1 MAKTFMG
8 GVRLAVAKSGDFIE
22 VKPGADYDAHGE
34 VTDLVSDLLEAAKA
48 HKLRISAFAP
58 EAEGGRKS
66 GYATTWSHAQLDKML
81 NAGRTPVIMQ
91 ASKAR
96 FPAPYLALL
105 VPRSA
110 DAASSKA
117 KSGPDLS
124 RKAQSG
130 PDLGRNK

>member
-8 GVRLAVAKSGDFIE
+8 GVRLAVAKTGDFIE
-22 VKPGADYDAHGE
+22 IKPGADYDAQGE
-34 VTDLVSDLLEAAKA
+34 VADMVADLLAAAKA
-48 HKLRISAFAP
+48 HKLRVSAFVP

-66 GYATTWSHAQLDKML
+66 GYATTWSHAQLDKLMQ
-81 NAGRTPVIMQ
+81 AGRTPVIMQ

-110 DAASSKA
+110 DTTSSKA
-117 KSGPDLS
+117 QSGPDLS

-130 PDLGRNK
+130 PDLSRNK

>member
-22 VKPGADYDAHGE
+22 LKPGGDYDAQGE
-34 VTDLVSDLLEAAKA
+34 ITDLITDLLEAAKA

-58 EAEGGRKS
+58 EAEGGKKS
-66 GYATTWSHAQLDKML
+66 GYATTWSHAQLDKLL
-81 NAGRTPVIMQ
+81 NAGRTPVVMQ

-110 DAASSKA
+110 DTTA
-117 KSGPDLS
+117 KVQSGPDLS
-124 RKAQSG
+124 RKTQSG
-130 PDLGRNK
+130 PDLGRKK

>member
-1 MAKTFMG
+1 MAKTFLG

-22 VKPGADYDAHGE
+22 IKPGADYDAQNE
-34 VTDLVSDLLEAAKA
+34 VSDLVSDMLEAAKA
-48 HKLRISAFAP
+48 HKLRISAFVP

-66 GYATTWSHAQLDKML
+66 GYATTWSHTQLDKLMQ
-81 NAGRTPVIMQ
+81 AGRTPVIMQ

-110 DAASSKA
+110 DTTA
-117 KSGPDLS
+117 KVQSGPDLS
-124 RKAQSG
+124 RKVQSG
-130 PDLGRNK
+130 PDLSRKK

>member
-22 VKPGADYDAHGE
+22 LKPGADYDAQGE
-34 VTDLVSDLLEAAKA
+34 VSDLVSDMLEAAKA

-66 GYATTWSHAQLDKML
+66 GYAITWSHAQLDKLL

-110 DAASSKA
+110 DTTA
-117 KSGPDLS
+117 KVQSGPDLS
-124 RKAQSG
+124 RKAKAAG
-130 PDLGRNK
+130 PDLGRKK

>member
-8 GVRLAVAKSGDFIE
+8 GIRLAVAKSGDFIE
-22 VKPGADYDAHGE
+22 IKPGADYDAQGE
-34 VTDLVSDLLEAAKA
+34 VTDLVTDLLAAAKT
-48 HKLRISAFAP
+48 HKLRIAAFAP
-58 EAEGGRKS
+58 EAEGGRKIK
-66 GYATTWSHAQLDKML
+66 YATTWSHAQLDKLL
-81 NAGRTPVIMQ
+81 NERTPVVMQ

-110 DAASSKA
+110 DTTSSKA
-117 KSGPDLS
+117 QSGPDLS

-130 PDLGRNK
+130 PDLGRKK

>member
-22 VKPGADYDAHGE
+22 LKSGADYDAQGE
-34 VTDLVSDLLEAAKA
+34 VTDLVTDLLEAAKA

-58 EAEGGRKS
+58 EAEGGRKI
-66 GYATTWSHAQLDKML
+66 GRYATTWSHSQIDKLMQ
-81 NAGRTPVIMQ
+81 AGRTSVVLQ
-91 ASKAR
+91 ATKAR

-110 DAASSKA
+110 DTTVKA
-117 KSGPDLS
+117 KAGPDLS

-130 PDLGRNK
+130 PDLGRKK

>member
-1 MAKTFMG
+1 MAKTFLG
-8 GVRLAVAKSGDFIE
+8 GVRLAVAKTGDFIE
-22 VKPGADYDAHGE
+22 LKPGGDYDAQGE
-34 VTDLVSDLLEAAKA
+34 VKELIADLIEAAKA

-66 GYATTWSHAQLDKML
+66 DYATTWSHAQLDKML

-91 ASKAR
+91 ASKMR

-105 VPRSA
+105 IPRSA
-110 DAASSKA
+110 GTTSSKA
-117 KSGPDLS
+117 QNGPDLS

-130 PDLGRNK
+130 PDLGRKK